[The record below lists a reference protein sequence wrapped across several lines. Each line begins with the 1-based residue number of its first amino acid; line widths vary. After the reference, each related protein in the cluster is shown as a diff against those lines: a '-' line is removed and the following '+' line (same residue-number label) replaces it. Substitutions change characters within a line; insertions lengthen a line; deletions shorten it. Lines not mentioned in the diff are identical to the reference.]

1 MDDRLQ
7 RCKLVLQE
15 ALQRLS
21 AYRRAQSSSSPQFH
35 ALLPSMPRPPRL
47 GELFRHNAREH
58 GTPSPRRGRFRN
70 DIFPSVRDGLPIS
83 PHAEPPPPSA
93 FTAAP
98 RGQALCPFCKMAP
111 VFSTVRPHAV
121 AMGGHWGRFR
131 TYP

>member
-1 MDDRLQ
+1 MGAPRIRFVFKESSQVSVDDRLQ

-35 ALLPSMPRPPRL
+35 ALLLSMPRPPRL

-70 DIFPSVRDGLPIS
+70 DIFQSVRDGLPIF

-98 RGQALCPFCKMAP
+98 RGQALCPFCKVAP
-111 VFSTVRPHAV
+111 
-121 AMGGHWGRFR
+121 
-131 TYP
+131 